1 MKTGANSLM
10 TDKDILPQ
18 LPECV
23 FSTEEDTSEDV
34 HANATPDIKSVEMLM
49 TSVSSVSTTRSCDN
63 SAVTAVATSSEGEDG
78 SNNENV
84 DDELLDLLV
93 ETLDGDFD
101 HDLLLW
107 PNGT

>member
-18 LPECV
+18 LPECD

-49 TSVSSVSTTRSCDN
+49 SSVSSVSTTRSSDN
-63 SAVTAVATSSEGEDG
+63 SASSEGEEG

-101 HDLLLW
+101 HDLLL
-107 PNGT
+107 

>member
-1 MKTGANSLM
+1 M

-18 LPECV
+18 LPECD

-34 HANATPDIKSVEMLM
+34 HANATPDTKSVEMLM
-49 TSVSSVSTTRSCDN
+49 SSVSSVSTTRSSDN
-63 SAVTAVATSSEGEDG
+63 SGASSEGEEG

-101 HDLLLW
+101 HDLLL
-107 PNGT
+107 